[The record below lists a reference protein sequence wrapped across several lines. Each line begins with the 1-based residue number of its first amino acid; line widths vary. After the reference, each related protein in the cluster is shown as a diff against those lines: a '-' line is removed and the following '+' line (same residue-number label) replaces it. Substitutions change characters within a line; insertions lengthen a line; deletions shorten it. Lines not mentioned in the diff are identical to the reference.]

1 MFIYFS
7 FSIKCGLSQTMLW
20 LLLGS
25 SSIKLKDDK
34 SGSVYSVGAENLSS
48 ASPVLSGR
56 IVTFL
61 LLLFAMLHRFTW
73 LSATIGTT
81 FFAFVVYYN
90 VIKKTRAGY
99 SSFLNIFF
107 LFIYTK
113 RILLFNS
120 PLHYHHQWMNFSSIV
135 FLPCVLK
142 CTSESILWNE
152 LFEARVGHQPF
163 YFTKR
168 HLLSSCLFPLNIL
181 QVLWSTLD
189 ACLGPHLL
197 VFFQLCILL

>member
-120 PLHYHHQWMNFSSIV
+120 PLHYHHQWMKFSSIV
-135 FLPCVLK
+135 F
-142 CTSESILWNE
+142 
-152 LFEARVGHQPF
+152 
-163 YFTKR
+163 
-168 HLLSSCLFPLNIL
+168 
-181 QVLWSTLD
+181 
-189 ACLGPHLL
+189 
-197 VFFQLCILL
+197 